1 MRNNKSNNIVE
12 KKAHTDKNLLIVNTQ
27 TGRVLYLSP
36 TVPGK
41 VHDKK
46 IADQQRIRYPAAAT
60 LGKDT
65 GFQGYEP
72 DGVFTYQP
80 KKKPSGQALDGL
92 DKFFNRLIAA
102 VRIRVEHA
110 LAGVKR
116 CRIVLDPF
124 RNTKADCSDLVIE
137 VACALHN
144 FRLHCRHPI
153 PSLTLLDFCA

>member
-1 MRNNKSNNIVE
+1 MLNNKSNNIVG

-41 VHDKK
+41 THDKK
-46 IADQQRIRYPAAAT
+46 MADQQPIRYPTATT

-80 KKKPSGQALDGL
+80 KKKPKGHPLDGL

-116 CRIVLDPF
+116 CRIVLDLL

-153 PSLTLLDFCA
+153 PTLNLIDFCT

>member
-1 MRNNKSNNIVE
+1 V
-12 KKAHTDKNLLIVNTQ
+12 IVNTQ

-36 TVPGK
+36 TEPGK
-41 VHDKK
+41 THDKK
-46 IADQQRIRYPAAAT
+46 VADQQQIRYPTAAT

-65 GFQGYEP
+65 GFQGYQP
-72 DGVFTYQP
+72 AGVFAFQP
-80 KKKPSGQALDGL
+80 KKKPKGQALNCL

-116 CRIVLDPF
+116 CRIVHDCF
-124 RNTKADCSDLVIE
+124 RNTKADCADLVIE

-144 FRLHCRHPI
+144 FRLHRRHPS
-153 PSLTLLDFCA
+153 PTLNLLDFCSDSYSE